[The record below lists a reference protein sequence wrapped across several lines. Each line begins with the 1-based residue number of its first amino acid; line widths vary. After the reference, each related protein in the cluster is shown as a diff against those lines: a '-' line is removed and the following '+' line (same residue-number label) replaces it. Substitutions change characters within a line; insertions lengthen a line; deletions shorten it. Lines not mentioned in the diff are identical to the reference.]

1 MQGEGCRGL
10 STLSIRVN
18 CRDHMCCIS
27 TTVET
32 LKDSVFSNG
41 LSVGRWLRVQDV
53 VKVWIDAHESSFQYF
68 SSWNITLFIK
78 GVLID
83 VALND
88 FAACV
93 QLIEGLDLMFG
104 SLYEFLE

>member
-1 MQGEGCRGL
+1 
-10 STLSIRVN
+10 
-18 CRDHMCCIS
+18 MCCIS
-27 TTVET
+27 TTVEA

-41 LSVGRWLRVQDV
+41 LSVGGWLRVQDV
-53 VKVWIDAHESSFQYF
+53 VKVWIDTHESSFQYF
-68 SSWNITLFIK
+68 SSWNITLLIK
-78 GVLID
+78 AVLID

>member
-1 MQGEGCRGL
+1 
-10 STLSIRVN
+10 
-18 CRDHMCCIS
+18 MCCIG

-41 LSVGRWLRVQDV
+41 LSMGGWLRVQDV
-53 VKVWIDAHESSFQYF
+53 VEIWIDTHESSFQYF

-78 GVLID
+78 AVLID

-88 FAACV
+88 FAACI